1 MKYFYL
7 LVIVFLFPTCK
18 TSKQAAKTD
27 YVVIHFGSGG
37 GVTNDVTTY
46 SLYPDGKI
54 WMSKSFSNDSS
65 LVKEILHE
73 HVKKLYI
80 KVEESGV
87 DTMQYQNPGNLYYFI
102 HIRKHSGKNKIVWGD
117 DNPPPTKEV
126 EELYQDLL
134 KIVKQ

>member
-7 LVIVFLFPTCK
+7 LFIVFLFPTCK
-18 TSKQAAKTD
+18 TSKQTTKTD
-27 YVVIHFGSGG
+27 YVVIHFGRGG

-65 LVKEILHE
+65 LVTEILHE

-80 KVEESGV
+80 RIEESGV
-87 DTMQYQNPGNLYYFI
+87 DTIDYQSPGNLYYFI
-102 HIRKHSGKNKIVWGD
+102 HIHKRSGKNKSYGEIIILHQPRRW
-117 DNPPPTKEV
+117 KSCI
-126 EELYQDLL
+126 
-134 KIVKQ
+134 KIF